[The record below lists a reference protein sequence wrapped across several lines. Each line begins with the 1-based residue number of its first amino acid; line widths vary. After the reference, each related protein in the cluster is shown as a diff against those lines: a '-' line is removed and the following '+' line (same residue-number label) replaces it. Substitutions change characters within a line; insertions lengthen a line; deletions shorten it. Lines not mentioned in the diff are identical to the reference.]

1 MTKEPLMNL
10 RRLKIFLSVC
20 ESMNMTQ
27 AAEVLHM
34 TQPSVSQAIAEL
46 ERELGS
52 RLFERLN
59 HRLYITE
66 AGRRL
71 QSYGRHILNLVEQ
84 AQQELS
90 ELSSG
95 GKLRVG
101 ASLTIGTHLLPQM
114 AACFQEFHPEVE
126 LMSLV
131 DNTSVIE
138 ALILEDRLDLG
149 LVEGRLNS
157 SDILEK
163 FIQNDELIII
173 AAPNHLLAQRVS
185 EIRRAELPVAVQRF
199 PLLASDLTGEGFIV
213 REDGSG
219 TRELF
224 ESAMRDAD
232 IPWKIAGVYNNIEAI
247 KQAARQNLGL
257 GVVPEISVEL
267 ELRSGVLIPIRIPN
281 LKLTRKFNLIYHRQ
295 KYFTKAMQAFSGL
308 FGSLDMES
316 PYG

>member
-1 MTKEPLMNL
+1 MNL
-10 RRLKIFLSVC
+10 RRLKIFLAVC
-20 ESMNMTQ
+20 EYMNMTQ
-27 AAEVLHM
+27 AAEFLYM

-46 ERELGS
+46 EKELGT

-66 AGRRL
+66 GGRRL
-71 QSYGRHILNLVEQ
+71 QSYGRHILNLVDQ

-90 ELSSG
+90 ELGQG

-114 AACFQEFHPEVE
+114 AACFRELHPEVE
-126 LMSLV
+126 LVTLV

-138 ALILEDRLDLG
+138 TLILEDRLDIG

-157 SDILEK
+157 TDILEK
-163 FIQNDELIII
+163 FIQNDDLIII
-173 AAPNHLLAQRVS
+173 AAPNHLL
-185 EIRRAELPVAVQRF
+185 VQHF
-199 PLLASDLTGEGFIV
+199 PYQAFNLARQGFIV
-213 REDGSG
+213 REEGSG

-224 ESAMRDAD
+224 ESAMREAD

-257 GVVPEISVEL
+257 GVVPEISVEQ
-267 ELRSGVLIPIRIPN
+267 ELRAGVLIPIRIPE

-295 KYFTKAMQAFSGL
+295 KYISKGMQAFIKM
-308 FGSLDMES
+308 FGDARGS
-316 PYG
+316 PKDR